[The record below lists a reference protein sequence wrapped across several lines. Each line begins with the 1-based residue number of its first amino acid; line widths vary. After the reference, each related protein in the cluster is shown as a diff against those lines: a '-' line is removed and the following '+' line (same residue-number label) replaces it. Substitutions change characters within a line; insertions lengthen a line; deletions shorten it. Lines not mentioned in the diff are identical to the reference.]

1 MHTELDSLKTASKK
15 VVHQAGE
22 FLGTKISEAVIKW
35 NDDKTEQKEPVE
47 ETIIPLEK
55 RDEILYKLRKV
66 LDKWSNIKDLSY

>member
-22 FLGTKISEAVIKW
+22 FLGTKISEAVTKL
-35 NDDKTEQKEPVE
+35 NDDKTEQQEPVE
-47 ETIIPLEK
+47 ETVIPLEK